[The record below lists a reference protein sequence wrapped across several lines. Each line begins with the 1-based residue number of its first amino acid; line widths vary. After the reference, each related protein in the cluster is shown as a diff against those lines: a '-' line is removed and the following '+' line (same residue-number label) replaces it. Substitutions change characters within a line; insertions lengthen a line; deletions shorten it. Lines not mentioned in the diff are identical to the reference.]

1 MRVSIGLRGE
11 FTMELDELLKF
22 GMQKK
27 ASDVHIKSGCPP
39 IFRIFGELYRAN
51 TPPLSEEE
59 AKRLIYSAL
68 KDEERE
74 KFERTKELDTA
85 YVIPG
90 VARFRVNCYY
100 QRGRIGA
107 AFRIIPL
114 KVPTIDE
121 LGLPPVVKE
130 FCERPRGFIVVT
142 GPAGSGK
149 TTTQAAMINYIN
161 ERFPCHIIT
170 VEDPIEFVF
179 EDKQVIINQ
188 RELHQDT
195 HSFANALRAALRE
208 DPDVILVGEMR
219 DLETIALAI
228 TAAET
233 GHLVISTL
241 HTTDAIGTIDRI
253 IDVFP
258 THQQQQIR
266 VQLSMNLVGIIA
278 QRLLKRA
285 DGKGMVAA
293 FEILVGTPAV
303 RALIRDGKTP
313 QLFSILQ
320 TGMKQGMTTLE
331 RYLADLVMNGIVT
344 KEEAMAHA
352 NDPDQLEEL
361 LAGKEVAVASNPSAG
376 GE

>member
-179 EDKQVIINQ
+179 EDKQAIINQ
-188 RELHQDT
+188 RELYQDT

>member
-1 MRVSIGLRGE
+1 LRVSIGLRGE

-179 EDKQVIINQ
+179 EDKQAIINQ

>member
-1 MRVSIGLRGE
+1 M
-11 FTMELDELLKF
+11 MEKELKLDDLLKF
-22 GMQKK
+22 GLQSK
-27 ASDVHIKSGCPP
+27 ASDVHIKAGCPP
-39 IFRIFGELYRAN
+39 MFRIFGELRRAK
-51 TPPLSEEE
+51 TPPLSDEE
-59 AKRLIYSAL
+59 AKRLIYQAL
-68 KDEERE
+68 KEEE
-74 KFERTKELDTA
+74 IKKFEKTKELDTA

-121 LGLPPVVKE
+121 LGLPPIVKE

-179 EDKQVIINQ
+179 EDKKALINQ

-278 QRLLKRA
+278 QRLLRRA

-320 TGMKQGMTTLE
+320 TGTKVGMTTLE
-331 RYLADLVMNGIVT
+331 RSLAELVMKGIVT

-361 LAGKEVAVASNPSAG
+361 LAGKEVAPVSNPSAG

>member
-179 EDKQVIINQ
+179 EDKQAIINQ